1 MRLLDLYINGF
12 GKFHKR
18 SISFHK
24 GLNVIYGK
32 NEAGKSTLHTFIRGM
47 LFGIE
52 KGRGR
57 VSKNDLYVKYEPW
70 ENSSSYEGRM
80 RVEANGQIYRIER
93 NFSKN
98 AKSLHVINETL
109 GREEAADKAFFDQL
123 LNGLTETSY
132 INTVSI
138 GQLKSAT
145 DANMASELK
154 NYIANLNTS
163 GNMALNITK
172 ASAFLKSQRKGLE
185 AQIVPE
191 AARNYT
197 ALLGEIRSIEH
208 EIATPEFENQ
218 LSEYQAMR
226 SQVKE
231 ELEKKQNT
239 KEELL
244 QKIARGRQILSNNQ
258 FTDESS
264 IQSYLENAK
273 KVYGEYSAAKT
284 ASEKK
289 SRTVFTVLVF
299 LLAAVFAAGCV
310 FCNTAAFQLLE
321 GKIPSTFNAPLLSAL
336 TLGGAFLF
344 AIIGFFLVMKT
355 KRLQKELELSA
366 GLIREIFSRHLG
378 DSSISQ
384 EALQALE
391 GRMDEF
397 SRLSA
402 ALKRSE
408 ESLAEQTEEIARL
421 QEKQESCNEVIEKQQ
436 RAQWEL
442 EKKLERLSVCK
453 DQAAAFQHILSE
465 NDRLHDRLRDET
477 AAIDLALETLT
488 EVSTSIRSSFGV
500 LLNKTASDLIAG
512 ITGGIYNSMSID
524 ENLNIFMNTPTKLV
538 PVEQVSSGAMDQ
550 IYLAVRLA
558 VAKLMKGD
566 GETLPLI
573 FDDSFVQYDDSRLE
587 TALKWIT
594 KAYNGQIIIFT
605 CHKRELQILD
615 EAGISYNRIEI

>member
-321 GKIPSTFNAPLLSAL
+321 GKIPSTFSAPLLSAL

-344 AIIGFFLVMKT
+344 AIIGFFLVMKA

-378 DSSISQ
+378 DSSISL

-465 NDRLHDRLRDET
+465 NDRLRDET

-558 VAKLMKGD
+558 VAQLMKGD

-615 EAGISYNRIEI
+615 EAGVSYNRIEI

>member
-12 GKFHKR
+12 GKFHKW

-321 GKIPSTFNAPLLSAL
+321 GKIPSTFSAPLLSAL

-344 AIIGFFLVMKT
+344 AIIGFFLVMKA

-465 NDRLHDRLRDET
+465 NDRLRDET

-558 VAKLMKGD
+558 VAQLMKGD

-615 EAGISYNRIEI
+615 EAGVSYNRIEI

>member
-98 AKSLHVINETL
+98 SKSLHVINETL

-321 GKIPSTFNAPLLSAL
+321 GKIPSTFSAPLLSAL

-344 AIIGFFLVMKT
+344 AIIGFFLEKKK

-465 NDRLHDRLRDET
+465 NDRLRDET

-558 VAKLMKGD
+558 VAQLMKGD

-615 EAGISYNRIEI
+615 EAGVSYNRIEI

>member
-18 SISFHK
+18 SISFHR

-98 AKSLHVINETL
+98 SKSLHVINETL

-321 GKIPSTFNAPLLSAL
+321 GKIPSTFSAPLLSAL

-344 AIIGFFLVMKT
+344 AIIGFFLVMKA
-355 KRLQKELELSA
+355 KKLQKELELSA

-465 NDRLHDRLRDET
+465 NDRLRDET

-558 VAKLMKGD
+558 VAQLMKGD

-615 EAGISYNRIEI
+615 EAGVSYNRIEI

>member
-321 GKIPSTFNAPLLSAL
+321 GKIPSTFSAPLLSAL

-378 DSSISQ
+378 DSSISL

-465 NDRLHDRLRDET
+465 NDRLRDET

-558 VAKLMKGD
+558 VAQLMKGD

-615 EAGISYNRIEI
+615 EAGVSYNRIEI

>member
-264 IQSYLENAK
+264 IQAYLENAK

-321 GKIPSTFNAPLLSAL
+321 GKIPSTFSAPLLSAL

-465 NDRLHDRLRDET
+465 NDRLRDET

>member
-172 ASAFLKSQRKGLE
+172 ASTFLKSQRKGLE

-321 GKIPSTFNAPLLSAL
+321 GKIPSTFSAPLLSAL

-344 AIIGFFLVMKT
+344 AIIGFFLVMKA

-378 DSSISQ
+378 DSSSSL

-465 NDRLHDRLRDET
+465 NDRLRDET

-558 VAKLMKGD
+558 VAQLMKGD

-615 EAGISYNRIEI
+615 EAGVSYNRIEI

>member
-98 AKSLHVINETL
+98 SKSLHVINETL

-321 GKIPSTFNAPLLSAL
+321 GKIPSTFSAPLLSAL

-378 DSSISQ
+378 DSSISL

-465 NDRLHDRLRDET
+465 NDRLRDET

-558 VAKLMKGD
+558 VAQLMKGD

-615 EAGISYNRIEI
+615 EAGVSYNRIEI